1 MIAYFQRYH
10 EMLLKAFAEHLV
22 LVLTVLLISTALAAL
37 ICFVLLLAGKGTNL
51 VVQICSVIYSIPSLA
66 LFSMMIPVTG
76 LGKKTAIIV
85 LVAYNQYL
93 LIRNFMT
100 GLEGVD
106 PKILEAGTG
115 MGMSRL
121 QLITRV
127 QLPLALPSI
136 LAGLRLAAIATTSM
150 GTIAATINAGGL
162 GDILL
167 TGMGSRNLRK
177 ICWGMIL
184 SVIIALFADISLRA
198 AEKRVRK
205 DFLLHE

>member
-10 EMLLKAFAEHLV
+10 HMLLSAFAEHLV
-22 LVLTVLLISTALAAL
+22 LVLTVLLISAVLASL
-37 ICFVLLLAGKGTNL
+37 ICYLLLLTGKGTHA

-66 LFSMMIPVTG
+66 LFSLMIPVTG
-76 LGKKTAIIV
+76 LGRKTAIIV
-85 LVAYNQYL
+85 LVADNQYL

-115 MGMSRL
+115 MGMSRM

-127 QLPLALPSI
+127 QLPLAMPSI
-136 LAGLRLAAIATTSM
+136 LAGLRLAIIATTSM

-162 GDILL
+162 GEVLL
-167 TGMGSRNLRK
+167 TGLGSRNLLK
-177 ICWGMIL
+177 IGWGMIL
-184 SVIIALFADISLRA
+184 SIIIALSADISLRA
-198 AEKRVRK
+198 AESRLQKK
-205 DFLLHE
+205 LGKQ

>member
-10 EMLLKAFAEHLV
+10 HMLLSAFAEHLV
-22 LVLTVLLISTALAAL
+22 LVLTVLLISTVLAAL
-37 ICFVLLLAGKGTNL
+37 ICYLLLVTGKGTHA

-66 LFSMMIPVTG
+66 LFSLMIPVTG
-76 LGKKTAIIV
+76 LGRKTAIIV

-115 MGMSRL
+115 MGMSRM

-136 LAGLRLAAIATTSM
+136 LAGLRLAIIATTSM

-162 GDILL
+162 GEVLL
-167 TGMGSRNLRK
+167 TGLGSRNLMK
-177 ICWGMIL
+177 IGWGMIL
-184 SVIIALFADISLRA
+184 SIIIALSADVSLRA
-198 AEKRVRK
+198 AESRLQKK
-205 DFLLHE
+205 MGKQ

>member
-10 EMLLKAFAEHLV
+10 HMLLSAFAEHLV
-22 LVLTVLLISTALAAL
+22 LVLTVLLISAVLASL
-37 ICFVLLLAGKGTNL
+37 ICYLLLLTGKGTHA

-66 LFSMMIPVTG
+66 LFSLMIPVTG
-76 LGKKTAIIV
+76 LGRKTAIIV

-115 MGMSRL
+115 MGMSRM

-127 QLPLALPSI
+127 QLPLAMPSI
-136 LAGLRLAAIATTSM
+136 LAGLRLAIIATTSM

-162 GDILL
+162 GEVLL
-167 TGMGSRNLRK
+167 TGLGSRNLLK
-177 ICWGMIL
+177 IGWGMIL
-184 SVIIALFADISLRA
+184 SIIIALSADISLRA
-198 AEKRVRK
+198 AESRLQKK
-205 DFLLHE
+205 LGKQ